1 MTDVLIIENRID
13 TAELIRDYL
22 EMHDISAEIEENA
35 DAGLSKALS
44 GDYSLLIYDRE
55 IAGIEMGAFLSK
67 VRDRLD
73 LPVLLLIPEDADA
86 EQIRA
91 LDAGADDVMVKP
103 VKGGVVTARVRAL
116 LRFYNRVRGV
126 DAADAAVLECNGIR
140 IDGTKRRVRVRGKEK
155 KLTRKEFD
163 LLYFLMRHPDEVY
176 TKEDLYRNIWGMDAA
191 GGIATIIVHIKK
203 LREKIEEKPSHP
215 VLLMTEWGTGY
226 YFSGENDSK

>member
-1 MTDVLIIENRID
+1 MTDVLIIENQTA

-35 DAGLSKALS
+35 DAGLSRALS
-44 GDYSLLIYDRE
+44 GDYSLLVYDRD
-55 IAGIEMGAFLSK
+55 IPGIDAGVFLSK
-67 VRDRLD
+67 VRDQLD
-73 LPVLLLIPEDADA
+73 LPILLLLSEDAEA
-86 EQIRA
+86 EMIRA
-91 LDAGADDVMVKP
+91 LDAGADDVMLKP
-103 VKGGVVTARVRAL
+103 VKAGMVTARIRAL

-126 DAADAAVLECNGIR
+126 DAADAAILECNGIR
-140 IDGTKRRVRVRGKEK
+140 IDGSRRRVQVRGKERRF
-155 KLTRKEFD
+155 TRKEFD

-215 VLLMTEWGTGY
+215 TILLTEWGTGY
-226 YFSGENDSK
+226 RFKGEEE